1 MRTTD
6 PKKLILY
13 RTHPAHADAAPG
25 WAACERGTGKAWR
38 ISDDE
43 AERVI
48 AAHEAA
54 RAEAA

>member
-13 RTHPAHADAAPG
+13 RVCCPDG

-43 AERVI
+43 AERI
-48 AAHEAA
+48 KAAHEAA